1 MPKQSRSKNIR
12 GQKVILG
19 RDLASIYGVQTKAMT
34 QAVKRNAAKFPA
46 DFMFQLTLDEATI
59 AKRLR
64 SQNCDLETQGVDDS
78 RKNGAVNRGRTAEK
92 ASMEGYLSSL
102 TIS

>member
-1 MPKQSRSKNIR
+1 MPKQSKSKNIR

-64 SQNCDLETQGVDDS
+64 SQIVTLK
-78 RKNGAVNRGRTAEK
+78 RKELMTAARTAQ
-92 ASMEGYLSSL
+92 
-102 TIS
+102 